1 MHEIFEVI
9 FVVNKSAAEVISEVD
24 SDDQPNGWRKAE
36 CYQAGI
42 RVDTIGRRILRN
54 SVAVYCPHHIRCDDR
69 FQETT
74 TGKGRPHRTLE
85 LEGRRAR
92 IPDADRLPEYLAV
105 ARVTKQECTERPL
118 AKHEESEQGP
128 KLVHSQLLDC
138 PVG

>member
-9 FVVNKSAAEVISEVD
+9 FVVKKSAAEVISEVD

-74 TGKGRPHRTLE
+74 TGKGRPIERWSWK
-85 LEGRRAR
+85 AVV
-92 IPDADRLPEYLAV
+92 LAFPTPIGCRSTWQSLGSRNRNV
-105 ARVTKQECTERPL
+105 PNAPWQSMKNPSRVL
-118 AKHEESEQGP
+118 S
-128 KLVHSQLLDC
+128 SS
-138 PVG
+138 